1 MHVKGDLLD
10 FAVFFEGCFLV
21 VSVLLLDGNGLGFS
35 PKVVDILLAWGVAPL
50 YVSRKLLVA
59 TDSDDPRRS
68 WNLHAQV
75 QLMNDSFKFVDGLCR
90 YPAVGVPTPTV
101 PRLA

>member
-21 VSVLLLDGNGLGFS
+21 VSVLLLEGNGLGFS
-35 PKVVDILLAWGVAPL
+35 PKVVDIFLAWGVSPL
-50 YVSRKLLVA
+50 YVPRKLLVPA
-59 TDSDDPRRS
+59 DGDDPRRS

-75 QLMNDSFKFVDGLCR
+75 QLMNDSFEFVDC
-90 YPAVGVPTPTV
+90 PPS
-101 PRLA
+101 